1 MRVQEGYVHMSS
13 SLLNP
18 QPQNRVAPDYTPL
31 KVCPHCRSEIVVWLV
46 QMRNIDDSRDYYR
59 CRECE
64 YEFTVNRPGVSDRSP
79 ALGT

>member
-1 MRVQEGYVHMSS
+1 MSS

-18 QPQNRVAPDYTPL
+18 QPQNRVAPGYTPL
-31 KVCPHCRSEIVVWLV
+31 KICPQCHSEIVVWLV

-59 CRECE
+59 CRECGD
-64 YEFTVNRPGVSDRSP
+64 EFTVNRPGESDRGP

>member
-1 MRVQEGYVHMSS
+1 MSS

-18 QPQNRVAPDYTPL
+18 PPQNRVAPGYAPL
-31 KVCPHCRSEIVVWLV
+31 KICPHCHSDVVVWLV

-59 CRECE
+59 CRECG
-64 YEFTVNRPGVSDRSP
+64 YEFTLNRPGVSDRGP